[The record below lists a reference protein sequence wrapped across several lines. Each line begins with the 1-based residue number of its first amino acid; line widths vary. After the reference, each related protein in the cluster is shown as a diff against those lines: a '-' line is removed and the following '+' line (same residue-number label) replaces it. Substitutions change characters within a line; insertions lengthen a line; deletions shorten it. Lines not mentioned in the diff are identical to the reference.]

1 MFRELVWGLRVYI
14 WVVVKIRVRYPKQYL
29 CTIIRDPKRDHS
41 FDNHPYNNEGSRR
54 ALRKNC

>member
-41 FDNHPYNNEGSRR
+41 FDNHPYRSS
-54 ALRKNC
+54 KV